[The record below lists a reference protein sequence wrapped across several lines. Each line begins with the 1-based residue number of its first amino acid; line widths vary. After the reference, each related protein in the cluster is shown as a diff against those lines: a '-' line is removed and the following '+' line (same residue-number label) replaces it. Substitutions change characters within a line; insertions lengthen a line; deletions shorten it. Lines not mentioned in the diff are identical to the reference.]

1 MEEIE
6 LRSEETRHFMNDIPP
21 ILTRI
26 GTVLIVLIIIAL
38 GIAAYKI
45 PYPISIE
52 VEGTVKNKYKLEFFV
67 PPKYLYI
74 LDEEKTAFVTF
85 EGSKQECQILLR
97 STNSNLLRKNNKN
110 YFVVYAPVNG
120 DLKIYAQQKVHARII
135 IENKTL
141 WQQFFMR

>member
-52 VEGTVKNKYKLEFFV
+52 AEGTVKNKYKLEFFV
-67 PPKYLYI
+67 PQKYLYI
-74 LDEEKTAFVTF
+74 LDEEKTA
-85 EGSKQECQILLR
+85 
-97 STNSNLLRKNNKN
+97 
-110 YFVVYAPVNG
+110 
-120 DLKIYAQQKVHARII
+120 YAQQKVHARII

>member
-52 VEGTVKNKYKLEFFV
+52 AE
-67 PPKYLYI
+67 KYLYI